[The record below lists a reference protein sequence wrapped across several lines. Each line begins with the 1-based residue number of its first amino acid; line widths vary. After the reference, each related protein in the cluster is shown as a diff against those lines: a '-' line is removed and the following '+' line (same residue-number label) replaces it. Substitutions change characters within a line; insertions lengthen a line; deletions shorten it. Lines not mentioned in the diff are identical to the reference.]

1 MTFSTKWR
9 KKTLFR
15 TKHTA
20 VAISSRRVGRIAHLH
35 LICMH
40 AETKTLPF
48 LPTSFP
54 FLPTSVFLFPWVCV
68 RPEPVLTNRR
78 FQRKKNWRT
87 IGPVSPDAPCR
98 NSAVPPYVVSSISR
112 AAPI

>member
-48 LPTSFP
+48 
-54 FLPTSVFLFPWVCV
+54 
-68 RPEPVLTNRR
+68 
-78 FQRKKNWRT
+78 
-87 IGPVSPDAPCR
+87 
-98 NSAVPPYVVSSISR
+98 
-112 AAPI
+112 